1 VNARRKEEATLL
13 AVGDIAPDR
22 ADPNECF
29 ALIRDAIGAANL
41 GFCQLETCLTDT
53 GMRLPQA
60 RHAVRGRPAI
70 AAALKHANFDVVSF
84 ASNHCM
90 DWGADALLE
99 TIAHLDAQGLSVV
112 GAGANIQA
120 ARRPVIREIGGTHVA
135 FLAYCSIL
143 PAAYWAEHHRAGCA
157 PMRAWTHYEQIE
169 SDQPGTPS
177 RIHTYAH
184 REDLALMRDD
194 IRTAREQADVVVV
207 SMHWGIHFVPAVI
220 ADYQR
225 EVGHAAIDAGAD
237 LVLGSHPHILKGFE
251 VYRGRPIFYSL
262 GNFAVDLRIDKA
274 HAESKSFREIQALNP
289 EWQVDL
295 TGLYNFPEDSRKTMI
310 VKVGFAGG
318 KIMGVSLLP
327 AFINR
332 QAQPRLLRHEDP
344 LFGEVSDYLAGINR
358 QADLNGAFELDGD
371 ELRVTG
377 TDSTQSESSG

>member
-1 VNARRKEEATLL
+1 VTQSRQEEAAIL
-13 AVGDIAPDR
+13 AVGDVAPDR
-22 ADPNECF
+22 HDPNECF
-29 ALIRDAIGAANL
+29 ALIRDAIGAADL
-41 GFCQLETCLTDT
+41 GFCQLETCLTDA
-53 GMRLPQA
+53 GVRLPQA

-70 AAALKHANFDVVSF
+70 AAALRHANFDVVSF

-90 DWGADALLE
+90 DWGADSLLE

-120 ARRPVIREIGGTHVA
+120 ARRPVIRDLGGTQVA

-143 PAAYWAEHHRAGCA
+143 PAAYWAERNRAGCA

-169 SDQPGTPS
+169 LDQPGTPC
-177 RIHTYAH
+177 RIQTYAH
-184 REDLALMRDD
+184 HEDLALLRDD
-194 IRTAREQADVVVV
+194 IRAAREQADVVVV

-225 EVGHAAIDAGAD
+225 EVGYAAIDAGAD
-237 LVLGSHPHILKGFE
+237 LILGHHAHILKGFE
-251 VYRGRPIFYSL
+251 LYRGRPIFYSL

-289 EWQVDL
+289 DWRVDL
-295 TGLYNFPEDSRKTMI
+295 TGLYNFPEDSRKTVI
-310 VKVGFAGG
+310 VKIRLGGG
-318 KIMGVSLLP
+318 KITGVSLLP
-327 AFINR
+327 AYINR
-332 QAQPRLLRHEDP
+332 QAQPRLLTPEDP
-344 LFGEVSDYLAGINR
+344 LFGEVSDYLAGITR

-377 TDSTQSESSG
+377 IDSAPSETAR